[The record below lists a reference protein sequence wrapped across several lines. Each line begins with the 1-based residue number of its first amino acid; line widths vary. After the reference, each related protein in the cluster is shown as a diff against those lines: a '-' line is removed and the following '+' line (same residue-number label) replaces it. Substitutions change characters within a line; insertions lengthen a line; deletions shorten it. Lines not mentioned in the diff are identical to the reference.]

1 LNPLTSVAARIALL
15 LAFHTSPSQH
25 QTGYEKTSTMN
36 STTTI
41 TAAATALTVILILIS
56 PAPGAN
62 AQLSSRPI
70 QIKNESGKRAEV
82 YWVDPSNGQ
91 MVKQT
96 SSFLV
101 AGQTLE
107 LNSYVNHTFLV
118 KEFLAGEPDE
128 CKADPPKYKSPTRS
142 PLCRP
147 PSEAYITVND
157 SDDQVIHIL
166 KDMKIKTEDSQSKAR
181 EITSSITSTCQE
193 EVKDRIS
200 AASGRHTMDPAQ
212 VLDAF
217 VQCAQPLVVSKLEEA
232 QKESK
237 AQAMMRMDMG
247 AQWEEYTCNDFDLPT
262 TPPKSKHYWQD
273 DDGKE
278 HEVGV
283 LLNRDEAKIHYVK
296 NFITPEECKAIEAA
310 AAPSLHKATVADG
323 AGGSELVKSRKAMQ
337 AGVRVPWEKEG
348 DGDPIAVVSR
358 RIYDYVNDVTGYNIE
373 EAGQEDIM
381 SIQYKGRGID
391 DPEPDRYRP
400 HCDGQ
405 CNGQSFRPS
414 GRVATMVMYCEA
426 PSKGGATNFRNV
438 GVHIVPEVGTAAF
451 FSYLGS
457 DFVTDNRLTE
467 HSCCPVLEGE
477 KKIAVQWLR
486 LGVDEDNPW
495 SSFNTL
501 GVKYSETLD
510 Q

>member
-1 LNPLTSVAARIALL
+1 MT
-15 LAFHTSPSQH
+15 
-25 QTGYEKTSTMN
+25 N
-36 STTTI
+36 SSITL
-41 TAAATALTVILILIS
+41 TAAALAVVLLIIS
-56 PAPGAN
+56 PAAN
-62 AQLSSRPI
+62 CAQPASRPI
-70 QIKNESGKRAEV
+70 QIKNESGKRAEI
-82 YWVDPSNGQ
+82 YWVDPNGQ
-91 MVKQT
+91 MIKQT

-101 AGQTLE
+101 NGQTLE

-118 KEFLAGEPDE
+118 KEFLAEEPDE

-142 PLCRP
+142 PLCKP

-157 SDDQVIHIL
+157 NDDQVIHIL
-166 KDMKIKTEDSQSKAR
+166 KNMEVEIEDSQSKAR
-181 EITSSITSTCQE
+181 EIATSITSTCQE
-193 EVKDRIS
+193 KVKE
-200 AASGRHTMDPAQ
+200 MDPTQ
-212 VLDAF
+212 ILDAF
-217 VQCAQPLVVSKLEEA
+217 VECAQPLVVNELHEA
-232 QKESK
+232 HKESK
-237 AQAMMRMDMG
+237 EQAMMREQIG
-247 AQWEEYTCNDFDLPT
+247 GQWEEYSCKDMDLPT
-262 TPPKSKHYWQD
+262 TAPKSIHYWQD

-283 LLNRDEAKIHYVK
+283 LLDRDEAKIHYVK

-323 AGGSELVKSRKAMQ
+323 AGGSELVTSRKALQ
-337 AGVRVPWEKEG
+337 AGVRVPWEREEH
-348 DGDPIAVVSR
+348 GDPIAAVSR
-358 RIYDYVNDVTGYNIE
+358 RLYDYVNNATGYNLE
-373 EAGQEDIM
+373 EDGQEEIM
-381 SIQYKGRGID
+381 SIQYEGRGID

-405 CNGQSFRPS
+405 CDGLLFRPS

-438 GVHIVPEVGTAAF
+438 GVHIVPEAGTAAF

-457 DFVTDNRLTE
+457 DMVTDNRLTE

-486 LGVDEDNPW
+486 MGVDEQNPW

>member
-1 LNPLTSVAARIALL
+1 MISITTAAAALL
-15 LAFHTSPSQH
+15 LIISSDATS
-25 QTGYEKTSTMN
+25 
-36 STTTI
+36 
-41 TAAATALTVILILIS
+41 
-56 PAPGAN
+56 
-62 AQLSSRPI
+62 AQPSSRPI

-82 YWVDPSNGQ
+82 YWVDPTGK

-101 AGQTLE
+101 NGQTLE
-107 LNSYVNHTFLV
+107 LNSFVNHTFLV
-118 KEFLAGEPDE
+118 KEFLVGEPEE
-128 CKADPPKYKSPTRS
+128 CKADPPNYSSPTS
-142 PLCRP
+142 IGCKP

-157 SDDQVIHIL
+157 NDDQVIHIL
-166 KDMKIKTEDSQSKAR
+166 EDMEIETEDSQSKAR
-181 EITSSITSTCQE
+181 GIATSITADCKEMLKEQISST
-193 EVKDRIS
+193 
-200 AASGRHTMDPAQ
+200 TDPAQ

-217 VQCAQPLVVSKLEEA
+217 VECTQPKVVEELHEA
-232 QKESK
+232 HKESK
-237 AQAMMRMDMG
+237 EQAMMRMEIG
-247 AQWEEYTCNDFDLPT
+247 AQWEDYSCQDSDLPT
-262 TPPKSKHYWQD
+262 TAPKSIHYWED

-283 LLNRDEAKIHYVK
+283 LLDRDEAKIHYVK
-296 NFITPEECKAIEAA
+296 NFITPEECKAIEDA

-323 AGGSELVKSRKAMQ
+323 SGGSELVKSRKAMQ
-337 AGVRVPWEKEG
+337 AGVRVPWEREEE
-348 DGDPIAVVSR
+348 GDPIAAVSR
-358 RIYDYVNDVTGYNIE
+358 RLYDYVNDATGYNIE
-373 EAGQEDIM
+373 EAGQEEIM
-381 SIQYKGRGID
+381 SIQYKGRGVD

-405 CNGQSFRPS
+405 CDGLLFRPS

-457 DFVTDNRLTE
+457 DMVTDNRLTE

-486 LGVDEDNPW
+486 MGVDEENPW